1 MKTEEGRKTREKGNP
16 GQGMKHKHFSE
27 ASFLIV
33 RKGRAFVAP
42 RAAAA
47 DHEKSVEMEKTGG
60 EKGIKEELRLGNEDQ
75 RV

>member
-1 MKTEEGRKTREKGNP
+1 MKTEERRNTWEKGNP
-16 GQGMKHKHFSE
+16 GQGMKHRHFSE

-33 RKGRAFVAP
+33 RKGRAFVAS
-42 RAAAA
+42 RAAAT
-47 DHEKSVEMEKTGG
+47 DHEKSVEMEKTGE